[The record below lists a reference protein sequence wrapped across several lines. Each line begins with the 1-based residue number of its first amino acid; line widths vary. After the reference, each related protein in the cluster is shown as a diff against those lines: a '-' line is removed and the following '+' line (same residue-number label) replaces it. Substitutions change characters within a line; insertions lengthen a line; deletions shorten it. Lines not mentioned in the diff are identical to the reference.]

1 MTEPHHEPSYYEI
14 ALTNRQVVVAFV
26 ILLACLLAAFF
37 SGVWIGRGG
46 IESRRDQMVR
56 VTPPQPATPEGHTLE
71 ELKFFAD
78 RPNKKN
84 KPEEKSEKSEKPA
97 ETVAAPAP
105 VPTAD
110 DVQESRPKSG
120 STLQQDLGP
129 SSPAASARSSRSSK
143 SNPANAANPVVRSTP
158 PAPSVATPPEP
169 AEAPARPEPSRPAER
184 ASSPRESSSGAAAA
198 GSVVIQVFASADQA
212 EAGRVRDRLSKGG
225 QAAFLSPLTVDGR
238 TMYRVRI
245 GPFTSRPKAQAV
257 AEKVR
262 KNYKLDTWLTQ

>member
-46 IESRRDQMVR
+46 IELRHDQMVR
-56 VTPPQPATPEGHTLE
+56 ATPPAQTTPEGHTLE
-71 ELKFFAD
+71 ELKFFTD
-78 RPNKKN
+78 RQNKKGKEN
-84 KPEEKSEKSEKPA
+84 RAEDKSDRSDKST

-110 DVQESRPKSG
+110 DAQESRPKPA
-120 STLQQDLGP
+120 STLQQDLQP
-129 SSPAASARSSRSSK
+129 SSSPPSSSRSSRSAK
-143 SNPANAANPVVRSTP
+143 SSSVVRQTP
-158 PAPSVATPPEP
+158 PAPVQAEP
-169 AEAPARPEPSRPAER
+169 AEAQVRPEPVQSRTAADRTADTGGGGGAE
-184 ASSPRESSSGAAAA
+184 

-212 EAGRVRDRLSKGG
+212 EAGRVRDRLTKGG

-245 GPFTSRPKAQAV
+245 GPFTSRQKAQTV

-262 KNYKLDTWLTQ
+262 KTYKLDTWLTQ

>member
-1 MTEPHHEPSYYEI
+1 VTEPHHEPSYYEI

-46 IESRRDQMVR
+46 IELRHDQMVR
-56 VTPPQPATPEGHTLE
+56 ATPPAQTTPEGHTLE
-71 ELKFFAD
+71 ELKFFTD
-78 RPNKKN
+78 RQNKKGKEN
-84 KPEEKSEKSEKPA
+84 RPEEKSEKSA

-110 DVQESRPKSG
+110 DAQESRPKSA
-120 STLQQDLGP
+120 STLQQDLEP
-129 SSPAASARSSRSSK
+129 SSSAPQPSSRASRSAK
-143 SNPANAANPVVRSTP
+143 SNSVVRQTP
-158 PAPSVATPPEP
+158 PAPVQAEP
-169 AEAPARPEPSRPAER
+169 AEAPVRPEPVQSRTAADR
-184 ASSPRESSSGAAAA
+184 TADTGGGSAGGAGTESA
-198 GSVVIQVFASADQA
+198 VVIQVFASADQA
-212 EAGRVRDRLSKGG
+212 EAGRVRDRLTKGG
-225 QAAFLSPLTVDGR
+225 QSAFLSPLTVDGR

-245 GPFTSRPKAQAV
+245 GPFTSRQKAQTV